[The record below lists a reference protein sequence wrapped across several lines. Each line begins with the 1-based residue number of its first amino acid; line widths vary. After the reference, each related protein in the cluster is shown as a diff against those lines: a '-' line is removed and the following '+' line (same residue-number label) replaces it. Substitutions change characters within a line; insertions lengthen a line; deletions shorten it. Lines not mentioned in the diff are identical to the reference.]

1 LDVDEAVG
9 GIALVTGGAI
19 RVGRAISLGLAKSG
33 YDLVINYRSSH
44 TAARE
49 LQERVRSM
57 GRRVV
62 LAPGDVSHAADVDGI
77 AATVEQEFGR
87 LDVLVNSASLFRARS
102 LLEVDEAEWDRVM
115 GVNLK
120 GPFLMVRELAR
131 LLRTSRGTVVNI
143 VDLSALRPWD
153 DFPHHSVAKAGLL
166 HLTRVMA
173 RVLAP
178 EVRVNAVAPGNVLAP
193 EGFSERW
200 LEEDRRRTPLQREGT
215 PEDVVR
221 TVLFLVRSPFI
232 TGEVIVVDGG
242 RQLTS

>member
-1 LDVDEAVG
+1 MDVDEAVG

>member
-33 YDLVINYRSSH
+33 YNLVINYRSSH